1 MPQTIETTKVQERGV
16 VTLPRRVREKLGVRK
31 GSTIAFVETADG
43 RIEVRALEAD
53 VMAALDE
60 IGAALREKD
69 ITLEQMI
76 EDGRA
81 IRKRLYQERY
91 GKKSSAQAQALH

>member
-1 MPQTIETTKVQERGV
+1 
-16 VTLPRRVREKLGVRK
+16 
-31 GSTIAFVETADG
+31 
-43 RIEVRALEAD
+43 
-53 VMAALDE
+53 MAALDE

-91 GKKSSAQAQALH
+91 GKKSSAHAQALH